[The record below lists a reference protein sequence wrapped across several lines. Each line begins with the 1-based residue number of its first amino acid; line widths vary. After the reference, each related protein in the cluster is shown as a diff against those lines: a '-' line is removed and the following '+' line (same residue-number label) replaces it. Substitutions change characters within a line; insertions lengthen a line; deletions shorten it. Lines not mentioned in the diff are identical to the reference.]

1 MLFLYIVYIKLV
13 VAYFCKIIILVV
25 ITVLT
30 VTIKEV
36 YLLTKTNYCKTVND
50 LVLVHGVNKLG

>member
-50 LVLVHGVNKLG
+50 QVLVHGVNKLG